1 MKNHLQPPQN
11 PPSPPPVGI
20 TWLNLVNFRNNEQT
34 EYTIHAPIVVVL
46 GPNGI
51 GKTNILEALSLLA
64 PGRGLRSSKLSQ
76 ISNIHLQKPWLMTT
90 RLETGSGPIT
100 IGTALEFSP
109 TGTEKRVLRINQTPV
124 RNQSHLNEWVSVV
137 WAIPAMARLFEESSS
152 GRRKFV
158 DRMAV
163 IIDPTHNE
171 RVNRYEHFLRE
182 RSLLLRNSL
191 RDGGLNESWVQTL
204 EQRLAADGLAITHT
218 RAQLVRQLT
227 QLQPKNPIS
236 PFPRFFAEM
245 RGDIESWCR
254 DLSALEA
261 EEKLLSHLKE
271 ARPSDAQTGGSA
283 YGPHRGDLHVDH
295 LGKNMPGDLCSTG
308 EQKMLLLALILAF
321 THLLAKDRD
330 PLTLLLLDDVV
341 AHLDEDHRRYLF
353 QELGDRIAQG
363 IPLQIWMTGTHAD
376 DFSGIDLLN
385 IEGRVQVIEVGNQ
398 SKKTL

>member
-1 MKNHLQPPQN
+1 MKNQN
-11 PPSPPPVGI
+11 SPFPIGI
-20 TWLNLVNFRNNEQT
+20 TWLNLSHFRNNEQT
-34 EYTIHAPIVVVL
+34 DYTIHAPIVVVV

-64 PGRGLRSSKLSQ
+64 PGRGLRSAKLSQ
-76 ISNIHLQKPWLMTT
+76 ISNVHHQKPWLMTV
-90 RLETGSGPIT
+90 RLETGSGVIT
-100 IGTALEFSP
+100 IGSALELTP
-109 TGTEKRVLRINQTPV
+109 TGTERRLLRINQTPV
-124 RNQSHLNEWVSVV
+124 KSQSHLSEWVSVV
-137 WAIPAMARLFEESSS
+137 WAVPAMARLFDDSSS

-163 IIDPTHNE
+163 IIDPTHSE
-171 RVNRYEHFLRE
+171 RVNRYDHFLRE

-191 RDGGLNESWVQTL
+191 RDGRLDAAWVQTL

-227 QLQPKNPIS
+227 QLQSQDPKS
-236 PFPRFFAEM
+236 PFPRFFAKM
-245 RGDIESWCR
+245 RGDIETWCR

-261 EEKLLSHLKE
+261 EEKLLTHLKE
-271 ARPSDAQTGGSA
+271 SRSSDGQTGGSA

-295 LGKNMPGDLCSTG
+295 LAKKMPADLCSTG
-308 EQKMLLLALILAF
+308 EQKMLLLALILSF

-330 PLTLLLLDDVV
+330 PPTLLLLDDVI

-353 QELGDRIAQG
+353 KELNDRITQG

-376 DFSGIDLLN
+376 DFLGVDLDK
-385 IEGRVQVIEVGNQ
+385 IENRVQVIEVE
-398 SKKTL
+398 KKY